1 MMAELV
7 TVLSFIQA
15 AGIVVGV
22 AYYILNIRIS
32 QRNQELMLK
41 AQQQTLETRQA
52 QMFMNVYQ
60 TVMSKEFQRDSE
72 EILHNWKWK
81 DMDDFYDKYGSI
93 QEHALS
99 AYVTRT
105 YDGIGTLVRSGLV
118 DPELVYDLT
127 YVMVVEM
134 WEKMGPMMREFR
146 QRYNAPQ
153 VYQDFEYL
161 HDVLV
166 EIRGRRGHPASDL
179 KEQIRL
185 KG

>member
-1 MMAELV
+1 MVELG

-22 AYYILNIRIS
+22 AYYIMNIRIS
-32 QRNQELMLK
+32 QRNQKL
-41 AQQQTLETRQA
+41 TLETRQA
-52 QMFMNVYQ
+52 QTFLSVYQ

-72 EILHNWKWK
+72 EILHTWEWKN
-81 DMDDFYDKYGSI
+81 MDDHYAKYGSI

-99 AYVTRT
+99 AYITRT
-105 YDGIGTLVRSGLV
+105 YDGIGTLVRSKLV

-127 YVMVVEM
+127 YVMILEM
-134 WEKMGPMMREFR
+134 WEKYAPMIKEVR

-161 HDVLV
+161 YDVLV
-166 EIRGRRGHPASDL
+166 DIRRRRGHPVSDL
-179 KEQIRL
+179 KEQIKISR
-185 KG
+185 